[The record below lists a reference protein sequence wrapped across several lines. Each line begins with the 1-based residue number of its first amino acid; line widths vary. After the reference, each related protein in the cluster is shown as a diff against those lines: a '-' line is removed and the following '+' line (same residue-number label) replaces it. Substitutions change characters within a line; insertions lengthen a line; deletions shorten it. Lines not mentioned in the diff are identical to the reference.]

1 MLVVYRCNARPSI
14 NDTNVYA
21 HILMLDRV
29 AVPYQI
35 QNVVVTKH
43 KTCRNALYIYLKI
56 NKIELVVENFKIS
69 FKIEIIFKLGSS
81 WCLGV
86 EKP

>member
-21 HILMLDRV
+21 HIMMLERV

-35 QNVVVTKH
+35 QNDVVTKH
-43 KTCRNALYIYLKI
+43 KTCRNGLYIYLKI
-56 NKIELVVENFKIS
+56 NKRRKIELVVENFLNL
-69 FKIEIIFKLGSS
+69 F
-81 WCLGV
+81 
-86 EKP
+86 